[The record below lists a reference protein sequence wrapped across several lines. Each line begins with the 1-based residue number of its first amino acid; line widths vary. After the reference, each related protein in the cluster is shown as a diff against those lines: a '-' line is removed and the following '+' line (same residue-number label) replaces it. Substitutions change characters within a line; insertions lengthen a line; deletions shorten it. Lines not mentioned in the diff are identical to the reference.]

1 MNEIDTIE
9 DFTDWLLAQDRSP
22 VTARNYRS
30 DLKTF
35 NRWFEQT
42 NGTALTPELL
52 TPTDVREYRQYLLSV
67 ERRKASTINRR
78 LAALSAYSTWA
89 QDQGLLEYNP
99 TESVRSVGVQA
110 RAPRWLNRQ
119 AQAAL
124 LRELELLRNASR
136 TPTTTFRSQRNQA
149 IVLFLLNTGLRI
161 GELCALSIDDMSINA
176 RKGQVLVRQGKGS
189 KQRTVPLNLKIR
201 QVLKIWLTSR
211 EEWLERLEME
221 SDNLFIGHRDCS
233 LQPRSIQKMISK
245 VGDRIGLELTPHVLR
260 HTFGKNLVNAGVS
273 LEKVAALLGHSNLN
287 TTRLY
292 VTPGQQDLE
301 KAVETLV

>member
-1 MNEIDTIE
+1 MIE
-9 DFTDWLLAQDRSP
+9 HFTDWLLAQDRSP

-30 DLKTF
+30 DLIIF

-42 NGTALTPELL
+42 NGTPLTPELL
-52 TPTDVREYRQYLLSV
+52 TPTDVREYRQYLLAV

-89 QDQGLLEYNP
+89 QEQGLLDYNP
-99 TESVRSVGVQA
+99 TESVRAVGVQA
-110 RAPRWLNRQ
+110 RAPRWLDRQ

-136 TPTTTFRSQRNQA
+136 TPAANFRSRRNQA

-161 GELCALSIDDMSINA
+161 GELCALTLDDLSINA
-176 RKGQVLVRQGKGS
+176 RKGHVLVRQGKGS
-189 KQRTVPLNLKIR
+189 KQRTVPLNLRIR
-201 QVLKIWLTSR
+201 QVLEIWLTSR
-211 EEWLERLEME
+211 QAWLERLEIDSE
-221 SDNLFIGHRDCS
+221 HLFIGHQDCS
-233 LQPRSIQKMISK
+233 LQPRSIQKMISN
-245 VGDRIGLELTPHVLR
+245 VGERIGLELTPHVLR
-260 HTFGKNLVNAGVS
+260 HTFGKNLINAGVS

-301 KAVETLV
+301 KAVEVLV